1 MTNRNRQPVTAAMAV
16 AAAAPVA
23 VASAETI
30 ENPAVVAEQPQDG
43 AAAEAAE
50 AAELVEGRVI
60 IAFDHYEPND
70 IFVGAAD
77 DAHAL
82 EAEARID
89 CNPKAVAY
97 AKSLAQG

>member
-1 MTNRNRQPVTAAMAV
+1 MSNRNRQPVTAAMAV
-16 AAAAPVA
+16 AAVAPVA
-23 VASAETI
+23 EAPAETN

-50 AAELVEGRVI
+50 LVEGRVI
-60 IAFDHYEPND
+60 IAFDDYEPND
-70 IFVGAAD
+70 IFVGSAD

-82 EAEARID
+82 EAEVRID